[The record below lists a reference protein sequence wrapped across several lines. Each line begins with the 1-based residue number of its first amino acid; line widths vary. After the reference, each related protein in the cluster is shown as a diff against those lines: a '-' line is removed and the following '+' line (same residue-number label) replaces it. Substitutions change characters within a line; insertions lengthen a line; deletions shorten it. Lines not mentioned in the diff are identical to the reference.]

1 MIVRTMVHGQLKMAG
16 ILLVAEASYYKQ
28 EVMMLSNTTIFLCRE
43 SISQFGQQKKWATIM
58 LGLVMSRENVSE
70 NMGTGFPVLK
80 FSRSHKSTKTKQNS
94 QI

>member
-1 MIVRTMVHGQLKMAG
+1 MIVRTMVHGPLKMTG

-43 SISQFGQQKKWATIM
+43 NISQFGQQKKWATIL

-70 NMGTGFPVLK
+70 NMGTGFSSFEILQEPQV
-80 FSRSHKSTKTKQNS
+80 HKDQTK
-94 QI
+94 

>member
-70 NMGTGFPVLK
+70 NMGTGFSSFEILQELQV
-80 FSRSHKSTKTKQNS
+80 HKDQTK
-94 QI
+94 